1 MPSLDCFSHDFSET
15 ESFDNNSA
23 EKADV
28 IFYNYNDAD
37 GKEILNFL
45 IERKNDRAQLILISE
60 KRHIMSLSGFLSEI
74 TDIWTLPMS
83 DDEIEFRFLRWQ
95 QTCKMSKDYWQTN
108 HFLESTI
115 NNTPNL
121 IWYKNKE
128 GIHEKV
134 NDSFCQTVNKTKEQ
148 VEGRDHFYI
157 WDVDPDDPDSG
168 RDCMK
173 TDLEVIQ
180 SERTSIAEETVMS
193 GNEMKILT
201 TYKFPLYDLDGTVM
215 GTAGIGIDITQERL
229 YEQEIIKKNHVLEAI
244 FASVDCGILCH
255 STDGKKIINVNRTA
269 LKILGYKSYDELTD
283 KFDIIAESVVDEDKP
298 HLLSAIKT
306 LNHEGD
312 SISVEYRVKHNDGKV
327 IHVMGNIKLL
337 KENGEFFYQR
347 FLLDCTAQKQQEQE
361 NERRQMEMIQA
372 LSIDYNRIFL
382 LDLDD
387 NICTSLRSDDNSA
400 IPSIDID
407 TEFSFE
413 ENIEKYVCSFVF
425 DDDREMMQ
433 QFLSVDFLKKEFSS
447 KELLYV
453 NFRIVKNGEMEYY
466 EVKAVKVGTWNGHH
480 RVVLGFRSVDEE
492 TRREM
497 EQKRLLETALVQA
510 NSANKAKSVFLSN
523 MSHDIRTP
531 MNAIIG
537 FTNLAISKIDHKD
550 KVKEY
555 LYKIISSGNHLLGLI
570 NDVLDISQI
579 ESGKLQLEETL
590 CSLPEFVNELQNI
603 IHTNIQSK
611 HLDFDI
617 ETDIVNE
624 EIYCDILQLNRVFI
638 NVINN
643 SIKYTENGGKIKVRI
658 KEKNNA
664 PAGYANYEL
673 SVKDTGIGMSKD
685 FMTHIFELFSRER
698 NTTNSGIQG
707 TGLGMA
713 ITKNIVD
720 IMNGSIDVTSE
731 QGVGTEVVINFT
743 FRVHSENN
751 LDDIS
756 MQTVSDD
763 SLQKEINI
771 LKKPDKPSV
780 SRILLVEDNELNQ
793 EIASEILKEAGFEAE
808 IAENGKVAVEMLAKS
823 EPDYYK
829 VILMDIQMPVMN
841 GYEATKAIRRLD
853 NKKLA
858 SIPILATTANAF
870 AEDQQEALKCGMNGH
885 LAKPIDVG
893 KLLDAL
899 SKY

>member
-1 MPSLDCFSHDFSET
+1 MDFFSHDFSET
-15 ESFDNNSA
+15 VSFNNDFA

-28 IFYNYNDAD
+28 IFYNYNGVD
-37 GKEILNFL
+37 GKEILNLL
-45 IERKNDRAQLILISE
+45 IKRKKDNAQLILIAKKEHILGLSE
-60 KRHIMSLSGFLSEI
+60 FLSEI

-115 NNTPNL
+115 NSTPNL

-134 NDSFCQTVNKTKEQ
+134 NDSFCQTVNKTKKQ
-148 VEGRDHFYI
+148 VEGKDHFYI
-157 WDVDPDDPDSG
+157 WDVDPSDPESG
-168 RDCMK
+168 RDCMES
-173 TDLEVIQ
+173 DLEVIR
-180 SERTSIAEETVMS
+180 SKRICVSEETVMS

-255 STDGKKIINVNRTA
+255 STDGKHIINVNRTA
-269 LKILGYKSYDELTD
+269 LKILGYKSYDELTS
-283 KFDIIAESVVDEDKP
+283 KFDMIAESVIDEDKLN
-298 HLLSAIKT
+298 LLSAIKT

-312 SISVEYRVKHNDGKV
+312 SVSVEYRVKHNDGKV
-327 IHVMGNIKLL
+327 IHVMGNVKLL

-372 LSIDYNRIFL
+372 LSIDYNRIVL
-382 LDLDD
+382 IDLDD
-387 NICTSLRSDDNSA
+387 DTCTSLRSDNNGAS
-400 IPSIDID
+400 SLYID
-407 TEFSFE
+407 TDSSFE
-413 ENIEKYVCSFVF
+413 ENMEKHVHSFVF
-425 DDDREMMQ
+425 SDDKEMMQ

-453 NFRIVKNGEMEYY
+453 NFRIVKNGEIEYY
-466 EVKAVKVGTWNGHH
+466 GAKAVKVGTWDGHH
-480 RVVLGFRSVDEE
+480 RVVLGFRNVDEE
-492 TRREM
+492 TRHEM

-537 FTNLAISKIDHKD
+537 FTNLAISKIEHKE

-611 HLDFDI
+611 QLHFDI
-617 ETDIVNE
+617 ETDIVNK

-638 NVINN
+638 NIINN

-658 KEKNNA
+658 MEKNNA

-673 SVKDTGIGMSKD
+673 SVKDTGIGMSKEFVD
-685 FMTHIFELFSRER
+685 HIFELFSRER

-720 IMNGSIDVTSE
+720 MMNGSIDVKSK

-751 LDDIS
+751 S
-756 MQTVSDD
+756 N
-763 SLQKEINI
+763 EINMQSVSNDFQHEEI
-771 LKKPDKPSV
+771 NNLKKPDKTSV

-793 EIASEILKEAGFEAE
+793 EIASEILKEVGFEVE
-808 IAENGKVAVEMLAKS
+808 IAGNGKVAVEMLARSK
-823 EPDYYK
+823 PDYYK
-829 VILMDIQMPVMN
+829 IVLMDIQMPVMN
-841 GYEATKAIRRLD
+841 GYEATKEIRKLD

-858 SIPILATTANAF
+858 SIPILAMTANAF

-899 SKY
+899 NKY